1 MIISASRRTDIP
13 CYYCDWFFDRIKE
26 GYCLVRNPFNSHQ
39 VSKIDLSTDVVDCIV
54 FWTKDVSPMIDKLY
68 LIKDYKYYFQFTI
81 NSYGE
86 DIENVISKRKE
97 KIIYSFK
104 RLSDKIGNEKVLW
117 RYDPIILSD
126 KYSIDYHKK
135 HFEYLIKEL
144 HNYTKKCIISF
155 VDIYK
160 KIENKIKD
168 INIKKDDEH
177 IFELSSFI
185 SDIAKYYNITV
196 EACCEDLPNIG
207 KSKCIDENL
216 ISKIVG
222 YNIKAKKDKN
232 QRLNCGCVESIDI
245 GAYNTCLS
253 DCIYCYAN
261 SNKKSNITNS
271 PILGSNVNDLDI
283 VTERKCYSLKE

>member
-104 RLSDKIGNEKVLW
+104 RLSEKIGNEKVLW

-135 HFEYLIKEL
+135 HF
-144 HNYTKKCIISF
+144 
-155 VDIYK
+155 
-160 KIENKIKD
+160 
-168 INIKKDDEH
+168 
-177 IFELSSFI
+177 
-185 SDIAKYYNITV
+185 
-196 EACCEDLPNIG
+196 
-207 KSKCIDENL
+207 
-216 ISKIVG
+216 
-222 YNIKAKKDKN
+222 
-232 QRLNCGCVESIDI
+232 
-245 GAYNTCLS
+245 
-253 DCIYCYAN
+253 
-261 SNKKSNITNS
+261 
-271 PILGSNVNDLDI
+271 
-283 VTERKCYSLKE
+283 